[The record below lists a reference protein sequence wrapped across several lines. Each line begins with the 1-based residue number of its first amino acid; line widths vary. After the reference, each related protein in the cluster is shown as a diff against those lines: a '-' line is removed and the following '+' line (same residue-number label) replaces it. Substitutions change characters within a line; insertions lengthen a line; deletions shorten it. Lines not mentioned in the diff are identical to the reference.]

1 MIRQFFHWT
10 WPALALF
17 AAIEPVA
24 AQDGLPPDYLATHGR
39 DAPVQSAP
47 RQLGIEA
54 NRPAP
59 VCRPD
64 QVLIGG
70 KACGC
75 PSQHRAKLISPGVWR
90 CLPG

>member
-10 WPALALF
+10 WPAQVLF
-17 AAIEPVA
+17 VAVVQPVA
-24 AQDGLPPDYLATHGR
+24 AQNPYVIQHGQYQ
-39 DAPVQSAP
+39 VQSAP
-47 RQLGIEA
+47 RQLGIGA

-75 PSQHRAKLISPGVWR
+75 PSQHRAKLISPGVRR